1 MEEGNKGASMGVG
14 GAVAEAGFEVK
25 AIEPPLHALR
35 LYGPLMSLWADNLT
49 LNLSARHLNIVRG
62 FARQEPDGRWVSEFL
77 LATEEGSADP
87 ASLDYVALAQ
97 APPSDKHAGPVV
109 LDDYLIT
116 RSPGSSLILE
126 VRASDRLGFLGS
138 LLRALSR
145 LSLFPREMAIGTDQ
159 GEILDRFELVAAQGE
174 PPTEASQQALA
185 RMLDGMLRG
194 RRSGASAFF

>member
-1 MEEGNKGASMGVG
+1 MGST

-25 AIEPPLHALR
+25 AVEPPMHLLR
-35 LYGPLMSLWADNLT
+35 LFGPLEPLWADNLT
-49 LNLSARHLNIVRG
+49 LNLSSHHLNIVRG
-62 FARQEPDGRWVSEFL
+62 FARKEPDGRWVTEFL
-77 LATEEGSADP
+77 LATGEASADP

-97 APPSDKHAGPVV
+97 APPSDKHEGPVV
-109 LDDYLIT
+109 LDDYVLT

-145 LSLFPREMAIGTDQ
+145 LSLYPREMAIGTDQ
-159 GEILDRFELVAAQGE
+159 GEIVDRFELVAAKGE
-174 PPTEASQQALA
+174 PPTESSQQALA